1 MKIAEMSDEQVEQL
15 GEAFFALSNA
25 QRLRLLEML
34 TEPRY
39 REEIADELEM
49 TRQSAT
55 KHIDKLADHGFVEE
69 LEGWRET
76 GPVQEFRVDPTRLFA
91 LGTTLLELGKLTP
104 QGGPEGTT
112 EDPTEVFPEED
123 VPDLED
129 ITADASAHLLVLD
142 GPDAGDRFPLTGE
155 GPRWTIGRAKDR
167 DLILDHDPY
176 ISGHQCEIQVAP
188 AGHAVVDTY
197 SSNGTYVNFGRLPE
211 GGRATLSPGDVVR
224 IGRTHLVYQEA

>member
-1 MKIAEMSDEQVEQL
+1 MKIDEMTDDEVERL

-25 QRLRLLEML
+25 RRLRLLHLL

-39 REEIADELEM
+39 REEIAEALDM

-55 KHIDKLADHGFVEE
+55 KHIDKLQEHGFVEE

-112 EDPTEVFPEED
+112 EDPTEVFPEET

-129 ITADASAHLLVLD
+129 VTEDASAHLLVLD

-155 GPRWTIGRAKDR
+155 GPRWTIGRDKDR

-176 ISGHQCEIQVAP
+176 ISNHQCEIQVAP

-211 GGRATLSPGDVVR
+211 GGRACLSAGDVVR
-224 IGRTHLVYQEA
+224 IGRTNVVYQQA